1 MKEESAVAAV
11 YDRRTENET
20 GAHRDAA
27 NVSSFYKK
35 IAVPDFLKIFRI
47 NPAATNSEITI
58 IFSVILKNILL
69 LFCFF

>member
-27 NVSSFYKK
+27 NVSSFYKNDLLFL
-35 IAVPDFLKIFRI
+35 IFLKY
-47 NPAATNSEITI
+47 SESIRQ
-58 IFSVILKNILL
+58 S
-69 LFCFF
+69 

>member
-35 IAVPDFLKIFRI
+35 IAVADFLKIFRI
-47 NPAATNSEITI
+47 NPAVIDSRYRTNCSGIQ
-58 IFSVILKNILL
+58 FLVDAD
-69 LFCFF
+69 